1 VPELPETETIA
12 RDLDREI
19 RGRGITGVVVEKSD
33 VLRGATPA
41 ELAIRVIGRR
51 VERAWRRAKL
61 VVLDLE
67 PAELRP
73 EVRSAAE
80 MVEMRNSD
88 RRRGAPEG
96 GAITALSESAPGDR
110 IVVQPRFTGALLLS
124 RGPLPDAEAPY
135 STLHFVLDDGRDLH
149 YRDIR
154 RLGTVTVMS
163 PDQFADYSAKLGI
176 EPLDPAFTDSHLSGI
191 LRGSKQ
197 AVKKVLMDQRVVV
210 GIGNIYANE
219 ACWRAGIDPS
229 RSARTVGPDEA
240 ATLREAIVGVLTELI
255 AARGTSFR
263 DYRDASGGRGDF
275 ERSLAV
281 YGRGGEP
288 CLRCGARLVETH
300 VIDGRT
306 TVLCAGCQR

>member
-1 VPELPETETIA
+1 VPELPEAETIA

-19 RGRGITGVVVEKSD
+19 RGRVITEVVVEKPD

-41 ELAIRVIGRR
+41 ELTARVTGRR

-61 VVLDLE
+61 VVLDLDSGE
-67 PAELRP
+67 
-73 EVRSAAE
+73 
-80 MVEMRNSD
+80 
-88 RRRGAPEG
+88 
-96 GAITALSESAPGDR
+96 R

-135 STLHFVLDDGRDLH
+135 STLHFALDDGRDLH

-154 RLGTVTVMS
+154 RLGTVTIMS
-163 PDQFADYSAKLGI
+163 PDRFTEYSASLGI

-229 RSARTVGPDEA
+229 RSARTVTPDEA
-240 ATLREAIVGVLTELI
+240 AALRAGIVGVLTESI

-306 TVLCAGCQR
+306 TVLCPGCQR

>member
-19 RGRGITGVVVEKSD
+19 RGRIITGVVVEKPD

-41 ELAIRVIGRR
+41 ELVARVTGQRI
-51 VERAWRRAKL
+51 ERAWRRAKL
-61 VVLDLE
+61 VVLDLAR

-73 EVRSAAE
+73 EVRSAAG
-80 MVEMRNSD
+80 RSD
-88 RRRGAPEG
+88 H
-96 GAITALSESAPGDR
+96 
-110 IVVQPRFTGALLLS
+110 IVVQPRFTGALLLA

-135 STLHFVLDDGRDLH
+135 STLHFTLDDGRDLH

-154 RLGTVTVMS
+154 RLGTVTIMS
-163 PDQFADYSAKLGI
+163 PDRFAEYSANLGI
-176 EPLDPAFTDSHLSGI
+176 EPLDPAFTESHLSGI

-229 RSARTVGPDEA
+229 RSARTVTADEA
-240 ATLREAIVGVLTELI
+240 AALRNGIVGVLTDSI

-300 VIDGRT
+300 AIDGRT

>member
-1 VPELPETETIA
+1 MPELPETETIA

-19 RGRGITGVVVEKSD
+19 RGCGITGVVVEKSD

-240 ATLREAIVGVLTELI
+240 AALREAVVGVLTESI